1 MGYIGDTPRDADDIL
16 LLPRGVTKEVVQ
28 PLFIKR
34 DTFLNV
40 LKEQRGSEGMSEA
53 ILTSIMNAPKKE
65 DYAVFSIIANNA
77 EILQEYKNLLEGE
90 QPTDNKNESNDWV
103 TEFESAL
110 AVEEM
115 NEDEEELLDKDNPNH
130 EPNKEIP
137 DKDSPNYEPNKEIP
151 DEKPISLLK
160 DKQINFQEQEEI
172 SLLFNKIELLTELVT
187 ERSNMNKKLL
197 DSIVDSISNIKIT
210 DPVIQ
215 EANEE
220 QKIEYTKK
228 IDAFKAHLFSLTE
241 IDIHLS
247 NLLIVPDMQ
256 ADSILFIEGFINIL
270 AKASAEDKTK
280 FFHLI
285 AFSYFGF
292 EEPEDKELDD
302 CICDLLNIGL
312 SNYMFEDIDKV
323 CSIIFNFVE
332 SLMEVD
338 VNE

>member
-1 MGYIGDTPRDADDIL
+1 MSYYLKDLYSMGYIGDTPRDADDIL

-28 PLFIKR
+28 SLFIKR

-115 NEDEEELLDKDNPNH
+115 NEDEEELLNKDNPNH

-137 DKDSPNYEPNKEIP
+137 A
-151 DEKPISLLK
+151 EKQISLLK

-172 SLLFNKIELLTELVT
+172 SLLLNKIELLTELVT

-215 EANEE
+215 EANKE
-220 QKIEYTKK
+220 QIIEYAKK

-256 ADSILFIEGFINIL
+256 SDSILFIEGFINIL
-270 AKASAEDKTK
+270 AKASVEDKTK
-280 FFHLI
+280 FFHMI

-323 CSIIFNFVE
+323 CSIIFNFVD

>member
-1 MGYIGDTPRDADDIL
+1 MSYYLKDLYSMGYIGDTPRDADDIL

-28 PLFIKR
+28 SLFIKR

-115 NEDEEELLDKDNPNH
+115 NEDEEELLNKDNPNH

-137 DKDSPNYEPNKEIP
+137 A
-151 DEKPISLLK
+151 EKQISLLK

-172 SLLFNKIELLTELVT
+172 SLLLNKIELLTELVT

-215 EANEE
+215 EANKE

-228 IDAFKAHLFSLTE
+228 IDAFKVHLFSLTE

-247 NLLIVPDMQ
+247 NLLTVPDMQ

-270 AKASAEDKTK
+270 AKASVEDKTK
-280 FFHLI
+280 FFHMI

-323 CSIIFNFVE
+323 CSIIFNFVD